1 METTMPNQISPRA
14 APTPDDVGSVSP
26 ALAEYTKTTI
36 VADLWSRPQL
46 SRRDRSVVTVSAL
59 IARGQTIG
67 MPHYF
72 NAALDHGVTPAELSE
87 IVTHLAFYSGWSN
100 AFFAVQILKDIFLER
115 NIGLDQ
121 LPAASPQLLPL
132 DEIAE
137 AQRATAVEANFGAV
151 SPGVVRY
158 TADVLFK
165 DLWLRPDLA
174 PRDRSL
180 VTVAALI
187 AMGQVAQIA
196 YHLGRAMDN
205 GLTRDQAS
213 EVLTQIAFYS
223 GWPCVFSAMPIVK
236 DVFAGRNVPSRE

>member
-1 METTMPNQISPRA
+1 MSNQTFPHA
-14 APTPDDVGSVSP
+14 TLTPEDVRSVSP
-26 ALAEYTKTTI
+26 ALAEYTKSTI

-46 SRRDRSVVTVSAL
+46 SPRDRSVVTVAAL
-59 IARGQTIG
+59 IARAQTIG

-72 NAALDHGVTPAELSE
+72 NAALDHGVSPAELSE

-100 AFFAVQILKDIFLER
+100 AFFAGQILKDIFLER

-121 LPAASPQLLPL
+121 LPAASPRLLPL

-137 AQRATAVEANFGAV
+137 AQRATAMEANFSAV
-151 SPGVVRY
+151 SPGVVHY
-158 TADVLFK
+158 TAEVLFK

-187 AMGQVAQIA
+187 ATGQVAQIT

-236 DVFAGRNVPSRE
+236 DVFANRKTSSLE